1 MLSPR
6 HRVALMSAPENS
18 QSDAHA
24 TGAPPAVLSLSRIAL
39 TDYRCYASLRL
50 TVDARP
56 VVLTGPNG
64 AGKTNLLEA
73 VSFLSP
79 GRGLRRERLARVG
92 RRGATGPWTVAARL
106 ATPAGRVDI
115 GTGLAAPGD
124 GEAAGSEQRL
134 VKIDG
139 RRAAGPAAL
148 AGVVGMAWLTP
159 QMDRLFLDGA
169 APRRRFLD
177 RIVFGFE
184 PEHARRAADY
194 ERAMRQR
201 SRLLK
206 DGARDQ
212 RWLAALE
219 GAMAEQGVAL
229 AAARRHWLG
238 RLEAALAEAAG
249 PFPAPGV
256 AVAGALEDW
265 LDTMPALA
273 AEDRV
278 RAALAA
284 GRARDGEAGGAGVG
298 PHRTDLVVRHRA
310 KDLPAAQCSTGEQ
323 KALLVALVLATAR
336 LQAAERGVT
345 PVLLLDEVTAHLDD
359 ARRDA
364 LFEAILALGAQ
375 AWLSGTDR
383 SLFEGLGGRAQYFT
397 VHDGR
402 VTPSSGDAR

>member
-1 MLSPR
+1 MVGRAAPR
-6 HRVALMSAPENS
+6 PAAL
-18 QSDAHA
+18 
-24 TGAPPAVLSLSRIAL
+24 AVSRLVL
-39 TDYRCYASLRL
+39 TDYRCYAGLNL
-50 TVDARP
+50 EVDPRP

-73 VSFLSP
+73 ISFLSP
-79 GRGLRRERLARVG
+79 GRGLRRDRLAQVG
-92 RRGATGPWTVAARL
+92 RRGAAGPWSVAARL
-106 ATPAGRVDI
+106 STPAGIVEI
-115 GTGLAAPGD
+115 GTGLAAPAEG
-124 GEAAGSEQRL
+124 GAPERRV

-139 RRAAGPAAL
+139 RRTAGPAAL
-148 AGVVGMAWLTP
+148 AGVVAIGWLTP
-159 QMDRLFLDGA
+159 EMDRLFMDA
-169 APRRRFLD
+169 ASGRRRFLD

-219 GAMAEQGVAL
+219 GTMAEQGVAL
-229 AAARRHWLG
+229 AAARRHWLD

-273 AEDRV
+273 AEDRL
-278 RAALAA
+278 RETLAA
-284 GRARDGEAGGAGVG
+284 GRARDAEAGGAGVG

-323 KALLVALVLATAR
+323 KALLVALVLAAAR

-345 PVLLLDEVTAHLDD
+345 PLLLLDEVTAHLDD
-359 ARRDA
+359 TMRDA
-364 LFEAILALGAQ
+364 MFEAILTLGAQ

-383 SLFEGLGGRAQYFT
+383 SLFEGLGGHAQFCT
-397 VHDGR
+397 VHDGQ
-402 VTPSSGDAR
+402 VTPS